1 MAQRPS
7 TTAKR
12 KADTAE
18 RILEEALALAEEVGW
33 GKVRLRQVAERMD
46 VPLAAVLEHY
56 RDLDG
61 VADAWFAKGWQA
73 MLQPPPDD
81 FTEMPPPDR
90 LHLILMR
97 WFDALEPH
105 RRVTGE
111 MISEKLWYAHPHHW
125 VPAIFN
131 LSRTILWLREAA
143 LLDAPGRQRQ
153 IEEIGLT
160 TLFLATL
167 RAWLRDD
174 TEGQEKTRTFL
185 RNRLAAADRIMALAV
200 VRRRRHQPPEPPEN
214 QPPADQPTATA

>member
-12 KADTAE
+12 KADTAD
-18 RILEEALALAEEVGW
+18 RILEESLALAEEVGW
-33 GKVRLRQVAERMD
+33 GKVRLRQVAARLD
-46 VPLAAVLEHY
+46 VPLAAVLENY

-61 VADAWFAKGWQA
+61 VADAWFARGWEA
-73 MLQPPPDD
+73 MLRPPPDD
-81 FTEMPPPDR
+81 FADMTPPDR
-90 LHLILMR
+90 IHLILMR

-125 VPAIFN
+125 APAIFN

-167 RAWLRDD
+167 RVWLRDD
-174 TEGQEKTRTFL
+174 TEGRKKTRTFL
-185 RNRLAAADRIMALAV
+185 RDRLAVADRIMALAV
-200 VRRRRHQPPEPPEN
+200 VRRGWRRS
-214 QPPADQPTATA
+214 PADRRTVSA